1 MWTRHREN
9 KNDGWTSII
18 FPRGR
23 VEVARVRHCAGS
35 KPRLLGWDAF
45 VVEAG
50 ELEALKRLRSG
61 KRLGD
66 GRCTTLL
73 RHGQYQ
79 LLQVES
85 PPGVA
90 REELRGAVRWRIKEQ
105 IDFPIDTAVVDVLDI
120 PVPSSGSGRAQQIF
134 VVVAGNAQLAARIHL
149 FQNAKL
155 SLSAIDIPELA
166 QRNVAALFE
175 EENRSLA
182 LLAFNDDG
190 GLLTFTYR
198 GELLSSRFIDIKRD
212 ELAEA
217 RKGEGG
223 LFDRVLLEVQRSLDN
238 FERGAHSH
246 TTLSR
251 VLVAPLPGSNGFI
264 DYLKENLYQKLDML
278 DLTQAVDLS
287 AIPAL
292 ADPVRQAE
300 ALLAI
305 GAALRNEAPL
315 Q

>member
-1 MWTRHREN
+1 MWARHREN

-23 VEVARVRHCAGS
+23 IEVARVRRSAGS
-35 KPRLLGWDAF
+35 KPRLLTWDAF

-50 ELEALKRLRSG
+50 ELEALKRLRSV
-61 KRLGD
+61 KYMGD

-85 PPGVA
+85 PGVA

-120 PVPSSGSGRAQQIF
+120 PTPDASTGRAQQIF
-134 VVVAGNAQLAARIHL
+134 VVVAGNAQLAPRIHL
-149 FQNAKL
+149 FQKAKL
-155 SLSAIDIPELA
+155 PLSAIDIPELA

-217 RKGEGG
+217 RKGGDG

-238 FERGAHSH
+238 FERAHSYAN
-246 TTLSR
+246 LSR
-251 VLVAPLPGSNGFI
+251 VLVAPLPGTNGFI
-264 DYLKENLYQKLDML
+264 DYLKENLYQKLEML

-305 GAALRNEAPL
+305 GASLRNEAPV

>member
-1 MWTRHREN
+1 MWARHREN
-9 KNDGWTSII
+9 KNDDWTSII

-23 VEVARVRHCAGS
+23 IEVARVRRSAGG
-35 KPRLLGWDAF
+35 KPRLLDWDAF

-50 ELEALKRLRSG
+50 ELEALKRLRSA

-66 GRCTTLL
+66 GRSTTLL

-79 LLQVES
+79 FLQVES
-85 PPGVA
+85 PGVA

-105 IDFPIDTAVVDVLDI
+105 VDVPIETAVVDVLEI
-120 PVPSSGSGRAQQIF
+120 PAPAAVGAGRAQQIF
-134 VVVAGNAQLAARIHL
+134 VVVAGNAQLAPRIHL
-149 FQNAKL
+149 FQDAKL
-155 SLSAIDIPELA
+155 PLSTIDIPELA

-175 EENRSLA
+175 EENRGLA

-198 GELLSSRFIDIKRD
+198 GELLSSRFIDIKRG

-217 RKGEGG
+217 RKSEDG

-238 FERGAHSH
+238 FERAHSY

-251 VLVAPLPGSNGFI
+251 VLIAPLPGSNGFV
-264 DYLKENLYQKLDML
+264 DYLKENLYQKLDVL

-287 AIPAL
+287 AIPVL

-305 GAALRNEAPL
+305 GAALRNEAPV

>member
-9 KNDGWTSII
+9 KNDGWTSIT

-23 VEVARVRHCAGS
+23 VEVASVRRSNGS
-35 KPRLLGWDAF
+35 KPRLLAWDAF
-45 VVEAG
+45 VVGAG
-50 ELEALKRLRSG
+50 ELEALKRLRST

-105 IDFPIDTAVVDVLDI
+105 LDFPIDTAVVDVLDI
-120 PVPSSGSGRAQQIF
+120 PTPSAGTGRAQQVF
-134 VVVAGNAQLAARIHL
+134 VAAAGNTQLGPRIHL
-149 FQNAKL
+149 FQDAKIPL
-155 SLSAIDIPELA
+155 STIDIPELA

-175 EENRSLA
+175 EENRGLA
-182 LLAFNDDG
+182 LLAFNDEG
-190 GLLTFTYR
+190 GLLTFTYQ

-238 FERGAHSH
+238 FERVHSY

-251 VLVAPLPGSNGFI
+251 MLVAPLPGANGFI
-264 DYLKENLYQKLDML
+264 DYLKENLYQKLEML
-278 DLTQAVDLS
+278 DLTQAIDLS

-292 ADPVRQAE
+292 ADPVHQAE

-305 GAALRNEAPL
+305 GAALRDEVPV